1 MHKNTPN
8 TFLFWHAKPRKV
20 SRMLSRENPDKP
32 NAQLREAII
41 SLRKQGRTKGA
52 QKKKVGLV
60 TVGEKSSDAFNFFLT
75 KKFFNKVAA
84 RPS

>member
-1 MHKNTPN
+1 MFSKEK
-8 TFLFWHAKPRKV
+8 HAHGEKPV
-20 SRMLSRENPDKP
+20 SGTTSTLTGPGAKTTAQ
-32 NAQLREAII
+32 NAATLPAC
-41 SLRKQGRTKGA
+41 
-52 QKKKVGLV
+52 QKKKTTKKKPKQQSERAI